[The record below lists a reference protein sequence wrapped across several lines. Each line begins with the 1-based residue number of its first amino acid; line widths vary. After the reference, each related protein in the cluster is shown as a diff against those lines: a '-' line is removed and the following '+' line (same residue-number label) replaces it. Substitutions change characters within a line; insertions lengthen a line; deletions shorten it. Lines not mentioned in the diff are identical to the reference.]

1 MRRLYSARYLGRTRS
16 VFVKVMERTTP
27 VAAVMAALTTL
38 ACCLPLSFLGAGLA
52 GAVAWTGAYR
62 DWFLGLAA
70 VLLVAGFIQ
79 IYRGRRQCRKRSAAS
94 VTLFWV
100 SVAIVLVIVFFPQAI
115 ASLLAG

>member
-1 MRRLYSARYLGRTRS
+1 MRL
-16 VFVKVMERTTP
+16 VERTTP

-62 DWFLGLAA
+62 DWFFGLA
-70 VLLVAGFIQ
+70 VILLVTGFIQ
-79 IYRGRRQCRKRSAAS
+79 IYRRRRQCRKRSFAS

-100 SVAIVLVIVFFPQAI
+100 SVALVLVIVFFPQAI

>member
-1 MRRLYSARYLGRTRS
+1 VR
-16 VFVKVMERTTP
+16 VIERTTP

-52 GAVAWTGAYR
+52 GAIAWTGAYR
-62 DWFLGLAA
+62 NWFLGLAV
-70 VLLVAGFIQ
+70 VLLLIGFIQ
-79 IYRGRRQCRKRSAAS
+79 IYRGRRQCRKPRLAS

-100 SVAIVLVIVFFPQAI
+100 SVAIVLLIVFFPQAI

>member
-1 MRRLYSARYLGRTRS
+1 MR
-16 VFVKVMERTTP
+16 VMERSTP

-62 DWFLGLAA
+62 DWFVGLAA
-70 VLLVAGFIQ
+70 ILLVTGFVQ
-79 IYRGRRQCRKRSAAS
+79 IYRGKRQCRKRS
-94 VTLFWV
+94 VL
-100 SVAIVLVIVFFPQAI
+100 SVALLWISMALVLVIVLFPQVI

>member
-1 MRRLYSARYLGRTRS
+1 VR
-16 VFVKVMERTTP
+16 VIERTTP

-62 DWFLGLAA
+62 DRFLALA
-70 VLLVAGFIQ
+70 VILLVSGFIQ
-79 IYRGRRQCRKRSAAS
+79 IYRRRRQCSKRSVAS
-94 VTLFWV
+94 VALLWV
-100 SVAIVLVIVFFPQAI
+100 SVALVLVIVFFPQVI